1 MRHVEKHTDAAVV
14 VQHEQELAVAGL
26 DKTSLLKRK
35 ETEVLSGKTLYK
47 DQIRSKQY
55 VPHWKDLQ
63 EYLNKEQGGVCCY
76 CGSKLFFPDTQH
88 YSVEHVKS
96 RNKYPELVGEY
107 ENLLLSCHSSEK
119 ERQDVKDSTRSKK
132 KKEREEIERKIY
144 HCDEFKDSSEL
155 HYSPLDLNCSEHFS
169 YKINGEV
176 NGDDENAEEDI
187 KTLNLQSKG
196 LVDRRQKAI
205 RALLFSITNPAE
217 MLDMESLNLYRQN
230 IEKLDVNG
238 NHLEFYFVI
247 ADVFDRYLNAEKGDR

>member
-14 VQHEQELAVAGL
+14 ARHEQELAAAGL

-35 ETEVLSGKTLYK
+35 QTEVLSGKTLYK
-47 DQIRSKQY
+47 DYIRSKKY
-55 VPHWKDLQ
+55 IPHWEDLQ
-63 EYLNKEQGGVCCY
+63 NHLNKEQGGVCCY

-88 YSVEHVKS
+88 YSVEHVKP

-119 ERQDVKDSTRSKK
+119 ERQVVKASALS
-132 KKEREEIERKIY
+132 KKERRKIY
-144 HCDEFKDSSEL
+144 HCDEFKDNNEL
-155 HYSPLDLNCSEHFS
+155 HYSPLDMNCSKHFS

-176 NGDDENAEEDI
+176 NGDDDNAKEDI

-196 LVDRRQKAI
+196 LVDRRKKAI
-205 RALLFSITNPAE
+205 QALLFSITNPEE

-230 IEKLDVNG
+230 IEKLDANG
-238 NHLEFYFVI
+238 NHREFYFVI
-247 ADVFDRYLNAEKGDR
+247 ADVFDQYLNAGKEGK

>member
-1 MRHVEKHTDAAVV
+1 MRHVEKHTDAAIVV
-14 VQHEQELAVAGL
+14 RHEQELAVAGL

-35 ETEVLSGKTLYK
+35 ETEVLSGKILYE

-55 VPHWKDLQ
+55 LPHWEDLQ

-88 YSVEHVKS
+88 YSVEHVKP

-144 HCDEFKDSSEL
+144 HCDEFKDKNEL
-155 HYSPLDLNCSEHFS
+155 HYSPLEPDCPNHFS
-169 YKINGEV
+169 YKLNGKVKGNDEFAEADIN
-176 NGDDENAEEDI
+176 
-187 KTLNLQSKG
+187 TLNLNCEK
-196 LVDRRQKAI
+196 LINRRREQMLAY
-205 RALLFSITNPAE
+205 LFDDKDGTD
-217 MLDMESLNLYRQN
+217 MLDNDTLKMIRDK
-230 IEKLDVNG
+230 IEERDDNG
-238 NHLEFYFVI
+238 NHYEFYFVI
-247 ADVFDRYLNAEKGDR
+247 ADAINQILPTS